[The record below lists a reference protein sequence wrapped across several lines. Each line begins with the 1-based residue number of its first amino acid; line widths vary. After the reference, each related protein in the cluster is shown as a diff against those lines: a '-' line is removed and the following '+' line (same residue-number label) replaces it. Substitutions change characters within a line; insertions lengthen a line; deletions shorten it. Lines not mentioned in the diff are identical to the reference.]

1 MPEDL
6 VAQAVARVRTQLT
19 DAPQQGLGTDS
30 FAAAVLAGGLRTAVT
45 GPSGQTATTDMPRGI
60 GGQASAPT
68 PGWYL
73 RAGIASCTATVIAL
87 RAAEL
92 GVGLDHLA
100 VRVTSRSDDCG
111 MFGIGDAPAGPLT
124 ASMEVEI
131 RSNGAQPSL
140 LEELARWG
148 IAHSP
153 MADALTRAVPLE
165 VTVQVQQP
173 TAG

>member
-1 MPEDL
+1 MAEDL
-6 VAQAVARVRTQLT
+6 VAQAVSRLRIHLT
-19 DAPQQGLGTDS
+19 DAPQRGLGTDS

-45 GPSGQTATTDMPRGI
+45 GPAGQTATTDMPRGI

-68 PGWYL
+68 PGWYM

-100 VRVTSRSDDCG
+100 VKVTSRSDDCG
-111 MFGIGDAPAGPLT
+111 MFGIGNAPAGPLS

-131 RSNGAQPSL
+131 RSAAAQPAV
-140 LEELARWG
+140 LEELVRWG

-165 VTVQVQQP
+165 VTVRAAQS
-173 TAG
+173 